1 MVDPIGIKAGAVV
14 DRGAV
19 PMGASGAVAAVQP
32 VARPE
37 KIVES
42 MAAEFSGAMASGA
55 PVDGARVVELRAA
68 IRAGRF
74 TVSPQA
80 IAERMLA
87 MKQDWSGR

>member
-19 PMGASGAVAAVQP
+19 PVGASGAVAAVQP
-32 VARPE
+32 VGRPQ

-42 MAAEFSGAMASGA
+42 RAAGFSSARASGA
-55 PVDGARVVELRAA
+55 PVDGARVAELRAA

-74 TVSPQA
+74 IVSPEA
-80 IAERMLA
+80 IAERLLA
-87 MKQDWSGR
+87 MKQDWSSR

>member
-19 PMGASGAVAAVQP
+19 PVGASVAVAAVQP

-42 MAAEFSGAMASGA
+42 MAAEVSGAMATGA
-55 PVDGARVVELRAA
+55 PVDADRVAELRAA
-68 IRAGRF
+68 IREGRF
-74 TVSPQA
+74 AISPEA
-80 IAERMLA
+80 VAERLLA
-87 MKQDWSGR
+87 LRSAWSGK

>member
-19 PMGASGAVAAVQP
+19 PVGASGAVAAVQP
-32 VARPE
+32 AARPD

-42 MAAEFSGAMASGA
+42 MAAECSSAMASRA
-55 PVDGARVVELRAA
+55 PVDGARVAELRAA

-74 TVSPQA
+74 AVSPQT